1 MIADPSR
8 FCNVTAFFF
17 DIDDTLYSRSALLT
31 QSARLTRPDLIF
43 EDRRFMELFNQ
54 FSDCNLAD
62 VISGKITP
70 VESNIW
76 RFCRTVD
83 VLQSEQEKRQ
93 NATAPTPMT
102 GLLDPGA
109 GISTPNIAAPDVSS
123 AVPGTDVRTASSP
136 CSEEEGR
143 FFAETYA
150 RLQSQMTLSESL
162 EKMFTELT
170 QAGVFVGIIT
180 DGGSAQQ
187 WGKYQKLHLERWI
200 PRSHVLISGEVG
212 HSKPAPEIFAAAWK
226 AAEGQKTVG
235 AGATT
240 DAQAPTV
247 AQDTSDSR
255 RGITAHEIAGGQ
267 SPLSPDDFLYVGDSW
282 SHDIAGAQ
290 NAGWHTVWMNRLG
303 MQIPADSPAPDAIVQ
318 NEAELESLIRQI
330 LA

>member
-1 MIADPSR
+1 MIADLSR
-8 FCNVTAFFF
+8 FRNVTAFFF

-31 QSARLTRPDLIF
+31 QSARLTRPDLVF

-76 RFCRTVD
+76 RFRKTVD
-83 VLQSEQEKRQ
+83 VLQEEQNKGQ
-93 NATAPTPMT
+93 N
-102 GLLDPGA
+102 
-109 GISTPNIAAPDVSS
+109 V
-123 AVPGTDVRTASSP
+123 TASAPIAGTP
-136 CSEEEGR
+136 CTEEEGR

-150 RLQSQMTLSESL
+150 RLQSQMALSESL

-187 WGKYQKLHLERWI
+187 WGKYQKLRLERWI

-226 AAEGQKTVG
+226 AAETQ
-235 AGATT
+235 
-240 DAQAPTV
+240 
-247 AQDTSDSR
+247 
-255 RGITAHEIAGGQ
+255 ITAGPRAVTDTQEPNTAREVTDTHH
-267 SPLSPDDFLYVGDSW
+267 SLSPDNFLYVGDSW

-303 MQIPADSPAPDAIVQ
+303 MQVPAGSPAPDAIVQ
-318 NEAELESLIRQI
+318 NEEELESLISQI
-330 LA
+330 LTS

>member
-8 FCNVTAFFF
+8 FRNVTAFFF

-31 QSARLTRPDLIF
+31 QSARLTRPNLVF

-76 RFCRTVD
+76 RFCKTVD

-93 NATAPTPMT
+93 NATAPDPMT
-102 GLLDPGA
+102 DLLDPGA
-109 GISTPNIAAPDVSS
+109 GISTPNIAAPNVSR

-226 AAEGQKTVG
+226 VAKVQRSDKIQTPTGSQKST
-235 AGATT
+235 ATR
-240 DAQAPTV
+240 DV
-247 AQDTSDSR
+247 ADTQNS
-255 RGITAHEIAGGQ
+255 
-267 SPLSPDDFLYVGDSW
+267 LSPDNFLYVGDSW

-303 MQIPADSPAPDAIVQ
+303 MQVPADSPAPDAIVQ
-318 NEAELESLIRQI
+318 NEAELETLIRQV